1 MYILR
6 NLWRDRV
13 TIISMGKQKGVPF
26 LSLMYLVTVDNAVKT
41 ESNAMYAQQCVLC
54 IVVAAN
60 SMKHA

>member
-1 MYILR
+1 ME
-6 NLWRDRV
+6 
-13 TIISMGKQKGVPF
+13 KQKDVPF
-26 LSLMYLVTVDNAVKT
+26 LSLMYVVTVDKTVKI